1 LIRVSI
7 VFGTRPE
14 VIKLA
19 PVIKLME
26 QEKNIQLNVCFTG
39 QHKEMALP
47 LFDFFDLKINSS
59 LDIMQPN
66 QTLTALSARTMTTVD
81 EYFKTSK
88 PQIVFVQGDTT
99 TAMSVA
105 MAAFYQNIKIG
116 HVEAGL
122 RTYNIRSPFPEEFN
136 RQIISKIADLH
147 FASTGSAKNNLD
159 KENVEASKIFVTG
172 NTVIDALLF
181 ARNKLQ
187 KTPSTYFQQ
196 YSWYNSDRKLILIT
210 GHRRESFGAGFENIC
225 MAIQALAKKYPECNF
240 IYPVHL
246 NPNVQEP
253 VMRMLQGL
261 PNVHLLPPIN
271 YMDFTSLLERSYLIL
286 TDSGGIQEEAPTLGK
301 PVLVMRND
309 TERMEAVI
317 AGASKLVGTEKET
330 IINNVSDLIENK
342 ELYAKMS
349 NVINPFGDGKAAQR
363 IVKHTL
369 DHFR

>member
-1 LIRVSI
+1 VIKASV

-14 VIKLA
+14 IIKLA

-26 QEKNIQLNVCFTG
+26 QQNEIQLNICFTG

-47 LFDFFDLKINSS
+47 LFDFFDLKINCS
-59 LDIMQPN
+59 LDVMQPN
-66 QTLTALSARTMTTVD
+66 QTLTALSARTMTTID
-81 EYFKTSK
+81 KYFETTE

-105 MAAFYQNIKIG
+105 VTAFYRNIKIG
-116 HVEAGL
+116 HIEAGL
-122 RTYNIRSPFPEEFN
+122 RTYNMRSPFPEEFN
-136 RQIISKIADLH
+136 RQTISKIADLH
-147 FASTGSAKNNLD
+147 FAATESAKNNLD
-159 KENVEASKIFVTG
+159 KENIEASKIFVTG

-187 KTPSTYFQQ
+187 KNPSSFFQK

-210 GHRRESFGAGFENIC
+210 GHRRESFGAGFEHIC
-225 MAIQALAKKYPECNF
+225 TAIQALAKKYPECNF

-253 VMRMLQGL
+253 VMRMLRGL

-271 YMDFTSLLERSYLIL
+271 YMDFTSLLEKSYLIL

-309 TERMEAVI
+309 TERTEAVN

-330 IINNVSDLIENK
+330 IMNNVSELIENN
-342 ELYAKMS
+342 ELYNKMS

-369 DHFR
+369 DHFQ